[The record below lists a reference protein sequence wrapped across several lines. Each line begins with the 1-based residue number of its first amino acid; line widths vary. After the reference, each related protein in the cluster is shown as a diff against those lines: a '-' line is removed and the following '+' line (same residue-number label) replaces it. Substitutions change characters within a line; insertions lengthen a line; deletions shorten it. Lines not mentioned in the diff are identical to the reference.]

1 MRSLLTGCCLLTT
14 LLSSAALATP
24 PFSIEGLHLDLS
36 STAAIDR
43 ATELGG
49 VCAADPRRRAGDDYR
64 VHCEYLPCLERS
76 AAGDCRK
83 PDRSKPRLN
92 IAGQMVVRIA
102 LEAASE
108 DAPLQRIAILFEGDH
123 SAMADALV
131 KDYGEPVAHGTQGEQ
146 SWTHARRISWSQAG
160 YRLGL
165 LNSPHLIILA
175 KDPAAEPATPA
186 TTP

>member
-1 MRSLLTGCCLLTT
+1 MRWLLTCCLLTT
-14 LLSSAALATP
+14 LLPSSALAMP

-36 STAAIDR
+36 SSAAIAR

-49 VCAADPRRRAGDDYR
+49 VCAADPRRRASDEYR

-83 PDRSKPRLN
+83 LDSSKPRLT

-123 SAMADALV
+123 AAMGDALI
-131 KDYGEPVAHGTQGEQ
+131 KDYGNPVAHGTQGEQ
-146 SWTHARRISWSQAG
+146 SWTHARRVSWSQDG

-175 KDPAAEPATPA
+175 KDPVAEPSAPA
-186 TTP
+186 TNP